1 QNTDNH
7 EPATVD
13 TAGGH
18 PSRVQLRSEAGGRD
32 QARAHC
38 PTRNAAYAASRRGGS
53 MRSQAEWKRIHEEL
67 AKEFNALD
75 LEILAIKDGSLP
87 LESAKELQLQ
97 HAQRLKML
105 ESRIQRSAS
114 AEHDRHQAKR

>member
-1 QNTDNH
+1 
-7 EPATVD
+7 
-13 TAGGH
+13 
-18 PSRVQLRSEAGGRD
+18 
-32 QARAHC
+32 
-38 PTRNAAYAASRRGGS
+38 

-67 AKEFNALD
+67 VKESNALD

-105 ESRIQRSAS
+105 ESRIQRSAT

>member
-1 QNTDNH
+1 
-7 EPATVD
+7 
-13 TAGGH
+13 
-18 PSRVQLRSEAGGRD
+18 
-32 QARAHC
+32 
-38 PTRNAAYAASRRGGS
+38 

-67 AKEFNALD
+67 AKEVNALD

-105 ESRIQRSAS
+105 ESRIQM
-114 AEHDRHQAKR
+114 KRFR